1 MSLTTI
7 MSLVQV
13 RAPSLFFVFNM
24 VSIYSFCFPLLSF
37 LLADAAESWQVSFQD
52 PATPIMQGIIDFHHD
67 VFGFMLFILGFV
79 LWILSRTLW
88 HFTISE
94 SYRPDNEVVAKIVHN
109 SFVEIV

>member
-1 MSLTTI
+1 
-7 MSLVQV
+7 
-13 RAPSLFFVFNM
+13 
-24 VSIYSFCFPLLSF
+24 
-37 LLADAAESWQVSFQD
+37 
-52 PATPIMQGIIDFHHD
+52 MQGIIDFHHD

>member
-67 VFGFMLFILGFV
+67 VFGFMLFCGSK
-79 LWILSRTLW
+79 SRVDEL
-88 HFTISE
+88 
-94 SYRPDNEVVAKIVHN
+94 
-109 SFVEIV
+109 